1 MLRLSRFI
9 PKTLSLKLS
18 LMVCF
23 EIALLLS
30 LSLAVMFYF
39 SRKALREEAMHDAE
53 QTLEG
58 TAQHVDNILLGVEQ
72 SVGNFYWE
80 LLAHLD
86 QPDRMF
92 IYSRKIVECNPN
104 IVGCAI
110 AFKPNYY
117 PDRELFMA
125 YIHRQ
130 DNRENSGGQS
140 ELVMQETFANRPY
153 TEQVW
158 YTEPMRTGRTCW
170 TDPLK
175 NDSTEGEAISTFCL
189 PIYDRSAK
197 CVGVVAVDLAISQL
211 SQIILSAKPS
221 DNGYSVLLA
230 SNGSYIVH
238 PDPEKLLHQT
248 VFSQMDQGADPSV
261 LKVGKAMVAGES
273 GFKPFYMDD
282 QKWYIFFKPF
292 KCLEVPGR
300 ALENLHWSIGV
311 VYPEEDIFG
320 EYNRLLYYVVA
331 IAIIGLLLFF
341 VLCRTVLHRQLLPL
355 NMLTRSTQRI
365 TDGNYDEVI
374 PDTTRED
381 EVGQLQD
388 HFKKMQRSL
397 VTHVSELKELST
409 TLRER
414 SKVLRKAYKRAQEA
428 DRTKTTFLHYMT
440 NQMTGPSDAIDKSVT
455 TLCNNYHDIS
465 QEEIDHEVS
474 NIQKQTDVIIDQLNH
489 LLHVAGNDTEKTMGR
504 RVKFEKKKE
513 ESHE

>member
-1 MLRLSRFI
+1 
-9 PKTLSLKLS
+9 
-18 LMVCF
+18 
-23 EIALLLS
+23 
-30 LSLAVMFYF
+30 
-39 SRKALREEAMHDAE
+39 
-53 QTLEG
+53 
-58 TAQHVDNILLGVEQ
+58 
-72 SVGNFYWE
+72 
-80 LLAHLD
+80 
-86 QPDRMF
+86 
-92 IYSRKIVECNPN
+92 
-104 IVGCAI
+104 
-110 AFKPNYY
+110 
-117 PDRELFMA
+117 
-125 YIHRQ
+125 
-130 DNRENSGGQS
+130 
-140 ELVMQETFANRPY
+140 
-153 TEQVW
+153 
-158 YTEPMRTGRTCW
+158 
-170 TDPLK
+170 
-175 NDSTEGEAISTFCL
+175 
-189 PIYDRSAK
+189 
-197 CVGVVAVDLAISQL
+197 
-211 SQIILSAKPS
+211 
-221 DNGYSVLLA
+221 
-230 SNGSYIVH
+230 
-238 PDPEKLLHQT
+238 
-248 VFSQMDQGADPSV
+248 
-261 LKVGKAMVAGES
+261 VAGES

-282 QKWYIFFKPF
+282 QKWYVFFKPF

-388 HFKKMQRSL
+388 HFKKMQQSL
-397 VTHVSELKELST
+397 VAHVSELKELST